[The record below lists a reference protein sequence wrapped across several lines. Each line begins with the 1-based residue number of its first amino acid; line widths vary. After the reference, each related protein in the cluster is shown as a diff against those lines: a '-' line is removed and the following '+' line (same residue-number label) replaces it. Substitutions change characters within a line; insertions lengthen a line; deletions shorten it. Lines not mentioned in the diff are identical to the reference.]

1 MALTDCDVAI
11 VGAGPYGLGAAA
23 RLKNAGVSSTM
34 VFGKPMSFW
43 DEMPVG
49 MLLRSRWEASQIG
62 YPEGDLSLDVFK
74 QETGREFGTP
84 VPLSDFV
91 DYGRWFQEKAVPT
104 IDESRVTNIS
114 ANGSFKVELDS
125 GKTVT
130 AKRVVVAAGI
140 GAFPSLPREFA
151 KLPKEL
157 VSHTSEHRN
166 LGVFAGRKVAIV
178 GGGQSALES
187 AALLHEAGAFPQV
200 FARRSPIIWLKG
212 GRYQKKLGRA
222 KPILYAPTDVG
233 PMGLSRLLAKPGL
246 FTTLPRRLQDKLA
259 RRAIRPAGA
268 KWLVPRLE
276 DVDVRVGQS
285 VISATPHADGLQLK
299 LSDGST
305 RLVDH
310 LLCGTGYK
318 VDVSKYDFISPELIR
333 NVKTSGTGF
342 PLLRRGF
349 ESSEPGLFFL
359 GAPASY
365 SFGPILRFVSGSW
378 FATEQLTK
386 AIVEQGPSTSR

>member
-11 VGAGPYGLGAAA
+11 VGAGPYGLATAA
-23 RLKNAGVSSTM
+23 RLKDAGVESTM

-62 YPEGDLSLDVFK
+62 YPAGDLSLDVFK
-74 QETGREFGTP
+74 QETKREFDTP
-84 VPLSDFV
+84 VPLTDFV
-91 DYGRWFQEKAVPT
+91 DYGRWFQEKAVPAL
-104 IDESRVTNIS
+104 DERQVVNIS
-114 ANGSFKVELDS
+114 ANGAFTVELEGGEAVS
-125 GKTVT
+125 

-140 GAFPSLPREFA
+140 SAFPSLPREFA
-151 KLPKEL
+151 ELPKEL

-166 LGVFAGRKVAIV
+166 LSVFAGKNVAIV

-187 AALLHEAGAFPQV
+187 AALLYEGGAFPQV

-222 KPILYAPTDVG
+222 KPIFYAPTDVG
-233 PMGLSRLLAKPGL
+233 PIGLSRLLATPGL
-246 FTTLPRRLQDKLA
+246 FTTLPRGLQDKLA
-259 RRAIRPAGA
+259 HRAIRPAGA

-276 DVDVRVGQS
+276 GLELNVGRSVR
-285 VISATPHADGLQLK
+285 SAATFGDGLQLK
-299 LSDGST
+299 LSDGSSV
-305 RLVDH
+305 LVDH

-318 VDVSKYDFISPELIR
+318 VDVSKYSFISPRLLEKVR
-333 NVKTSGTGF
+333 TSGTGF

-349 ESSEPGLFFL
+349 ESSAPGLFFL

-378 FATEQLTK
+378 FASEQLTK
-386 AIVEQGPSTSR
+386 AIVDQGPSPVR

>member
-1 MALTDCDVAI
+1 
-11 VGAGPYGLGAAA
+11 
-23 RLKNAGVSSTM
+23 
-34 VFGKPMSFW
+34 
-43 DEMPVG
+43 

-62 YPEGDLSLDVFK
+62 YPEGDLSLEAFR
-74 QETGREFGTP
+74 QEAGRDFGTP
-84 VPLSDFV
+84 VPLTDFV
-91 DYGRWFQEKAVPT
+91 DYGRWFQEKAVPNV
-104 IDESRVTNIS
+104 DQRQVANIN
-114 ANGSFKVELDS
+114 ANGSFTVELDD
-125 GKTVT
+125 GETVS

-151 KLPKEL
+151 GLPREL
-157 VSHTSEHRN
+157 ASHTSEHRD
-166 LGVFAGRKVAIV
+166 LRVFAGRKVAIV

-187 AALLHEAGAFPQV
+187 AALLHEAGAFPRV

-222 KPILYAPTDVG
+222 KPIFYAPTDVG
-233 PMGLSRLLAKPGL
+233 PIGLSRLLAKPGL
-246 FTTLPRRLQDKLA
+246 FTTLPRGLQDKLA

-276 DVDVRVGQS
+276 DVELNIGRS
-285 VISATPHADGLQLK
+285 VVSAAPFADGLQLK

-305 RLVDH
+305 VLVDH

-318 VDVSKYDFISPELIR
+318 VDVSRYSFISPELIR
-333 NVKTSGTGF
+333 KVRTYGNGF
-342 PLLRRGF
+342 PTLRRGF

-378 FATEQLTK
+378 FASEQLTK
-386 AIVEQGPSTSR
+386 EIVAQGPTTGR